1 LGIFYID
8 EGIKMVKN
16 RKSYEPLFISNVDYQ
31 NNARINQNKTYGL
44 DLFAE
49 GYKTAADVL
58 VKHIVEDN
66 TNQDT
71 LVYPIVFLYRQYI
84 ELRLKEIIREG
95 WLLLNEEQ
103 DFPKTHKLDKLW
115 LTVNEI
121 IEKVYAH
128 EGSDDSDDLGLV
140 EHLIHKFSAID
151 PESMSFRYPEGL
163 TGNNLLVG
171 LEDFDIQHL
180 SKMIERLFFFLDG
193 VSAGVSAYRD
203 YESESGEEFY

>member
-1 LGIFYID
+1 
-8 EGIKMVKN
+8 MVKN
-16 RKSYEPLFISNVDYQ
+16 RKSYEPLFVSNVNCQ

-58 VKHIVEDN
+58 VNHVAEDN
-66 TNQDT
+66 KNQDT

-95 WLLLNEEQ
+95 WLLLNEEH

-115 LTVNEI
+115 LAVNEI

-128 EGSDDSDDLGLV
+128 EESDDSDDLGLV
-140 EHLIHKFSAID
+140 EHLIHEFSAID
-151 PESMSFRYPEGL
+151 PESMSFRYPEDL
-163 TGNNLLVG
+163 KGNNLLVG
-171 LEDFDIQHL
+171 LEDLDIRHL
-180 SKMIERLFFFLDG
+180 SKMIERVFFFLDG
-193 VSAGVSAYRD
+193 VSAGISAYRD
-203 YESESGEEFY
+203 YENESNDAFY